1 MTKERKTYRQTKEK
15 EKQWSANRSKQ
26 DRKTDKENPKQ
37 VIKTKPN
44 TSRKKS
50 EQQQQQQQQKKKK
63 TGKELNKANKNEN
76 KQLKTKNNK

>member
-1 MTKERKTYRQTKEK
+1 MEKTEMNNAITKT
-15 EKQWSANRSKQ
+15 
-26 DRKTDKENPKQ
+26 
-37 VIKTKPN
+37 N

-50 EQQQQQQQQKKKK
+50 EQQQQQQQQQKKK